1 MKKLLILL
9 ISAFSLAGCQRQVQ
23 EPLVFLGDDY
33 GAFLGRSDN
42 NVTGFNQYNFISCE
56 LDEFTH
62 SNIERL
68 SEKGVQFFAYLNV
81 GSLEN
86 YRDYYDDYES
96 YTFKDYDNWPDER
109 WIDVRETSWQ
119 DKVVELAQGF
129 KNDGASGVYMDNVD
143 VYSIAKEEEM
153 DYVAFA
159 DALKTIISR
168 VNALDL
174 KVMVN
179 GGAEF
184 FDDMNDKG
192 DNVFNSV
199 WAYHQE
205 EVFSLIDDYEENVFT
220 TQLEEDTIYY
230 QEIANMMKEKGKL
243 VFFLEY
249 TTDDS
254 LKQTIRSYC
263 NQNQYH
269 YYISSTVELL

>member
-1 MKKLLILL
+1 MKRLLILL
-9 ISAFSLAGCQRQVQ
+9 ITAATLPGCKSRTKPV
-23 EPLVFLGDDY
+23 EEWKGNDY

-42 NVTGFNQYNFISCE
+42 DVTDFNKYRYLSCE

-62 SNIERL
+62 TNIDRL
-68 SEKGVQFFAYLNV
+68 SHKGVQFFAYLNV

-96 YTFKDYDNWPDER
+96 FTFKDYDNWPDER

-119 DKVVELAQGF
+119 DKMVELAQGF
-129 KNDGASGVYMDNVD
+129 QSEGAFGVYMDNVD
-143 VYSIAKEEEM
+143 VYSIAKEDHM
-153 DYVAFA
+153 DYTAFGS
-159 DALKTIISR
+159 ALKSIISR
-168 VNALDL
+168 VSALGL

-179 GGAEF
+179 GGAEY

-205 EVFSLIDDYEENVFT
+205 EVFSLIEDYDENVFV
-220 TQLEEDTIYY
+220 TQNIEDRTYY
-230 QEIANMMKEKGKL
+230 QEIATMMKSKGSE

-254 LKQTIRSYC
+254 LKETIKNYC
-263 NQNQYH
+263 NEKEYH